1 MSPVCLAVSACPGVY
16 LPRCLPAYVSTYLG
30 VYLPRLNLAVF
41 LAVGFL
47 QVMSV
52 QMFFLQDKLT
62 STEKHKPLAVNNRR
76 AFSCFSYFF
85 FFYNVVLGLT
95 TCVQRLFCSLGI
107 GTVLLARIDRTI
119 MPKGYETRDLG
130 GGTTATLCCFTLYAI
145 RHTRYV
151 NTPACHLSSSTCP
164 SSASRVSDLKRA
176 LWPLRKSDGL
186 VVQEGF
192 HIQAPKFFTWWVGM
206 ILADH
211 YHANPTL
218 VCFCDLLMSRA
229 PGPQTA
235 YRPFHNTSH
244 ESGVNC
250 RARKRWALAYTLL
263 RNPHLI
269 PMRKHLLVPP
279 PAPSASQPSDPD
291 ATIPTVVMAARI

>member
-1 MSPVCLAVSACPGVY
+1 MPWRPFVPPSWISCYSEILTGVQ
-16 LPRCLPAYVSTYLG
+16 TDG
-30 VYLPRLNLAVF
+30 LNLAVF

-47 QVMSV
+47 QVVSV

-95 TCVQRLFCSLGI
+95 TCVRRLLWSLGI

-119 MPKGYETRDLG
+119 MPKGYETRDL
-130 GGTTATLCCFTLYAI
+130 
-145 RHTRYV
+145 V
-151 NTPACHLSSSTCP
+151 
-164 SSASRVSDLKRA
+164 
-176 LWPLRKSDGL
+176 
-186 VVQEGF
+186 
-192 HIQAPKFFTWWVGM
+192 FTWWVGM

-229 PGPQTA
+229 PEPQTA
-235 YRPFHNTSH
+235 NRLFHNTPHGYIGAFIQPYPSCPTFPLPKPSP
-244 ESGVNC
+244 ESDVNC

-279 PAPSASQPSDPD
+279 PAPSASQPSDHD
-291 ATIPTVVMAARI
+291 ATIPTVVMAAIARI